1 METIKTEKNIKSR
14 LPRPSKK
21 FKMVKKV
28 IQTIFPIVSN
38 CTLKS
43 IQLQELKAEHQPLS
57 DPIEIL
63 SYTDIDQQDNTDDDD
78 LHGDCVIPSEEIL
91 LDSKTDDYQNTDNE
105 IELHDDRNYDVTD
118 VEMYEQEMPYEQS
131 DLQTGQTQQQPHTRP
146 QHSIRHFQSCLNSS
160 ADRLR
165 HDKELVDFQKQLMQ
179 KEFDEVR
186 AMRQEKHKLEMQI
199 LSAELKHKF
208 IEHQKQLE
216 FLNKRILQDI

>member
-1 METIKTEKNIKSR
+1 MHLAIALT
-14 LPRPSKK
+14 
-21 FKMVKKV
+21 
-28 IQTIFPIVSN
+28 
-38 CTLKS
+38 KS
-43 IQLQELKAEHQPLS
+43 IYRSQELNVDHQPLN
-57 DPIEIL
+57 DPIEIIT
-63 SYTDIDQQDNTDDDD
+63 YGDIEPNEHTDDDD
-78 LHGDCVIPSEEIL
+78 LHGDCVIPTEDL
-91 LDSKTDDYQNTDNE
+91 LMDSKPDEYSNADTE

-118 VEMYEQEMPYEQS
+118 VELYEQEMPYEQNE
-131 DLQTGQTQQQPHTRP
+131 LQANANQAQQRQQQHQP
-146 QHSIRHFQSCLNSS
+146 QPIRHFQSGLNSS